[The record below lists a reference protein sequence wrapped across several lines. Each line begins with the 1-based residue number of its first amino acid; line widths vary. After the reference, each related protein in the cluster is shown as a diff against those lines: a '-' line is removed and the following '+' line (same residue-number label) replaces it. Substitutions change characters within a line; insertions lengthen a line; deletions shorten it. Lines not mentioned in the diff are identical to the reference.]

1 MTSRASAAPTSF
13 LLMLGLLLGMLPVA
27 TDLYLPALPS
37 LSQDLGPAGSSLTL
51 FMLAFGCGQL
61 LWGRAADRLGRRP
74 VLLLGLACYA
84 LAGFGAALAPALWI
98 LVSCRAG
105 QGLAL
110 AAVVVCARAAVR
122 DRFPAEQGPRI
133 MAAGFVG
140 VGVVALFAPVLGAVA
155 VTHWGWRASLG
166 LVSAYAAL
174 ALLVCTAWFSE
185 THQEAGSQK
194 SPALP
199 LRALLR
205 SRNFRGWTALAGCS
219 YAGTFCFLV
228 CSPAIYIQGLGLPTT
243 LYGWVPASCSLV
255 YLAGVLRCRR
265 ALIRLQADVLARRAA
280 LCSLAGAAVQTSGA
294 LLWPHSAWPL
304 LAGQWI
310 YAWGHGTHQ
319 PCGQAGAVYDF
330 ASHAGQAVAWSGFLM
345 MALAFVAGQAASEW
359 LVARGP
365 MAGEG
370 AAGSPAWPM
379 VLMMLLAALALNL
392 IAHFGLPPQG
402 REPKAKFE
410 MPLS

>member
-1 MTSRASAAPTSF
+1 MTTGASTAPTSF
-13 LLMLGLLLGMLPVA
+13 LLILGLLLGMLPVA

-74 VLLLGLACYA
+74 VLLLGLGCYA
-84 LAGFGAALAPALWI
+84 LAGFGAALAPTLWI

-122 DRFPAEQGPRI
+122 DRFPADEGPRI

-140 VGVVALFAPVLGAVA
+140 VGIVALFAPVLGAVA

-166 LVSAYAAL
+166 LVSAYAVL
-174 ALLVCTAWFSE
+174 ALLVCMAWFSE
-185 THQEAGSQK
+185 TQRDAGSPK
-194 SPALP
+194 APPLP

-205 SRNFRGWTALAGCS
+205 NRSFRGWTALAGCS

-228 CSPAIYIQGLGLPTT
+228 CSPTIYIQGLGLPAA

-265 ALIRLQADVLARRAA
+265 VLIGHRADALARRAA
-280 LCSLAGAAVQTSGA
+280 LFSLVGVMVQTSGA

-319 PCGQAGAVYDF
+319 PCGQAGAVHDF
-330 ASHAGQAVAWSGFLM
+330 PSHAGQAVAWSGFLM
-345 MALAFVAGQAASEW
+345 MAMAFVAGQAASEW
-359 LVARGP
+359 LVAQGP
-365 MAGEG
+365 MAGDG
-370 AAGSPAWPM
+370 GAGSPAWPM
-379 VLMMLLAALALNL
+379 VLVMLLAALALNL
-392 IAHFGLPPQG
+392 IARFGLPPQE
-402 REPKAKFE
+402 RCPKAEFE

>member
-1 MTSRASAAPTSF
+1 VTAKVPAAQTPF
-13 LLMLGLLLGMLPVA
+13 LLMLGMLLGMLPVA

-37 LSQDLGPAGSSLTL
+37 LSQDLGPAGASLTL

-61 LWGRAADRLGRRP
+61 FWGRTADRLGRRP
-74 VLLLGLACYA
+74 VLLMGLGAYA
-84 LAGFGAALAPALWI
+84 LTGLGAALAPALWV

-155 VTHWGWRASLG
+155 VAHWGWRAPLG

-174 ALLVCTAWFSE
+174 ALLVCAAGFRE
-185 THQEAGSQK
+185 TRQETRSTRL
-194 SPALP
+194 PALP
-199 LRALLR
+199 LRELLR
-205 SRNFRGWTALAGCS
+205 SRSFRGWTSLAGFS

-228 CSPAIYIQGLGLPTT
+228 CSPTIYIQGLGLPTT

-255 YLAGVLRCRR
+255 YLAGVLHCRR
-265 ALIRLQADVLARRAA
+265 ALIGRGADVLARRAA
-280 LCSLAGAAVQTSGA
+280 LYSLTGAVVQALGA

-310 YAWGHGTHQ
+310 YVWGHGTHQ
-319 PCGQAGAVYDF
+319 PCGQAGAVHDF
-330 ASHAGQAVAWSGFLM
+330 PSHAGQAVAWSGFLM

-359 LVARGP
+359 LVGQGP
-365 MAGEG
+365 MAG
-370 AAGSPAWPM
+370 APGSPAWPM
-379 VLMMLLAALALNL
+379 VCMMLLAALALNL
-392 IAHFGLPPQG
+392 VARLGLPRQG
-402 REPKAKFE
+402 TGPTAEFE
-410 MPLS
+410 VPIS